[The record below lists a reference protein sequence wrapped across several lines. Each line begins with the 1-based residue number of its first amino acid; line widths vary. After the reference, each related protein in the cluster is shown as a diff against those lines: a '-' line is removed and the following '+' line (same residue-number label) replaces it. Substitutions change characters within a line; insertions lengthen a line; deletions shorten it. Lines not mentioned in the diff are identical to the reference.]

1 MPRHD
6 FGDDEY
12 DPTPPPR
19 SSGSPVLIL
28 GLVAAGLI
36 VVLVVCGG
44 VALFWT
50 RTADR
55 QAAEQA
61 AVVAEAHVARA
72 NAEERK
78 RATVE
83 AEEDRQQA
91 DYLARHAALAKAQDD
106 AIPDR
111 YQLLTPAQRS
121 EVDDLRAAIAQRPA
135 VELTQ
140 RQRATL
146 AARRDFVKHTDLLSY
161 WLALA
166 DQHGGRVLARRL
178 KLSHDPAVLFR
189 LAYGEEPADRRVKVR
204 AAIEKAADRGLT
216 ALTEDDVRL
225 LHPYREYLN
234 RLPHKPPKD

>member
-1 MPRHD
+1 MPRRD

-12 DPTPPPR
+12 DPVPPAR
-19 SSGSPVLIL
+19 SSGSPALVL
-28 GLVAAGLI
+28 GLVAAGLV
-36 VVLVVCGG
+36 VVLIACGG

-55 QAAEQA
+55 QAAERA
-61 AVVAEAHVARA
+61 EVVAEAHVARA
-72 NAEERK
+72 AAEDRK
-78 RATVE
+78 RAAVE

-91 DYLARHAALAKAQDD
+91 DYLVRHAALARGQDD

-111 YQLLTPAQRS
+111 YQLLTPAQRAD
-121 EVDDLRAAIAQRPA
+121 VDDLRAAVAQRPA
-135 VELTQ
+135 VELTA

-146 AARRDFVKHTDLLSY
+146 AARRDFLKHTDLLAY

-166 DQHGGRVLARRL
+166 DQHDGRTLARRL

-189 LAYGEEPADRRVKVR
+189 LAYGEEPADRRAKVR
-204 AAIEKAADRGLT
+204 ATIEKAADRGLV

-225 LHPYREYLN
+225 LHSYREYLG
-234 RLPHKPPKD
+234 RLPNKPPKD